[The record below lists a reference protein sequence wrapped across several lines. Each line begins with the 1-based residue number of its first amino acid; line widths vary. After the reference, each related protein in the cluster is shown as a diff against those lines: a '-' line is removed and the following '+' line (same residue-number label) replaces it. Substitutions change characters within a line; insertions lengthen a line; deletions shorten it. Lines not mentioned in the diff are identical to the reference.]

1 MAITVNGKKKIDYGN
16 PQTTVTKSNNYES
29 EVARILNNSG
39 VSTAGLNLRNTSPA
53 QKTSVTAADTYFN
66 SANLNNPNPGTYAVG
81 ADGNAPRGLGVGD
94 TVSTAGGNYEI
105 TNALA
110 PGANYNANTG
120 YWSRRTTD
128 NYGVPLET
136 GGNYNFEQRPQGYTK
151 PAYTS
156 QWQQDINNAVAQL
169 LGYDFD
175 TYKQGSEYAGLERDY
190 TRLGQRAMDDTLGKV
205 AARTGG
211 MASSYAGYV
220 GQEAYSNYLQ
230 QLEEAAR
237 QHYQQERGNRQD
249 MVNLLMSLEG
259 QDYDKYRD
267 LLAQYNTDRGFDYG
281 SFSDAYNRQYQQGRD
296 KIADERY
303 ADETA
308 YDRQQ
313 TADAQARQTELERA
327 QLMAQVGD
335 YSGLAAAYNLPTET
349 VDAMVK
355 EYARQKGIEEW
366 QAAAEVA
373 DWYAKYGDWS
383 KVGDMGVNTSY
394 QQALQRYDLLSKFGL
409 IPEYWSWRGGTG
421 AGTDATLL
429 NSELGAIAGVG
440 GTSGGG
446 SSGGGSSS
454 GSRGSGKGKG
464 SSSGGGY
471 VYNDTGGGDDEV
483 GGGDPYDSIK
493 AAARA
498 SVNQGVENGGVP
510 APAQT
515 TEQTGSSA
523 TRPTMKQNFAYS
535 LAVQEISKYSDTT
548 QGKNAASQLLTGYVL
563 NGVLDPADAK
573 VIQAKLGLPG

>member
-190 TRLGQRAMDDTLGKV
+190 TRLGQRAMDDTLGKI

-211 MASSYAGYV
+211 MASSYAGTV
-220 GQEAYSNYLQ
+220 GQQAYNDYMS
-230 QLEEAAR
+230 QLEAAAR
-237 QHYQQERGNRQD
+237 QAYQQERSNQQND
-249 MVNLLMSLEG
+249 INLLMALED
-259 QDYDKYRD
+259 QDYGKYRD
-267 LLAQYNTDRGFDYG
+267 LLSQYNTDRGFDYNL
-281 SFSDAYNRQYQQGRD
+281 FSDDYDRRHEQARER
-296 KIADERY
+296 IADERY
-303 ADETA
+303 DTEYADQRA
-308 YDRQQ
+308 DVQYDRDMAAAQ
-313 TADAQARQTELERA
+313 T
-327 QLMAQVGD
+327 MAAAGD
-335 YSGLAAAYNLPTET
+335 FSGLAKQWNLDPASTE
-349 VDAMVK
+349 ALVK
-355 EYARQKGIEEW
+355 QWAKEQGISDM
-366 QAAAEVA
+366 QAAMEIA
-373 DWYAKYGDWS
+373 DWYAQYGDYS
-383 KVGDMGVNTSY
+383 RFMAMGGNASY
-394 QQALQRYDLLSKFGL
+394 PLAQQRAAMLGTFGQV
-409 IPEYWSWRGGTG
+409 PEYWSWSGPNEGNLPEG
-421 AGTDATLL
+421 IATMDGVPA
-429 NSELGAIAGVG
+429 SVG
-440 GTSGGG
+440 GLSDAIGAQVLASESGALGGASGGG
-446 SSGGGSSS
+446 SGE
-454 GSRGSGKGKG
+454 
-464 SSSGGGY
+464 SSSGGRRSSGGSRRSSGGTSRSSS
-471 VYNDTGGGDDEV
+471 YNGAENVEAVPLPEAAPT
-483 GGGDPYDSIK
+483 DSGEWSPK
-493 AAARA
+493 
-498 SVNQGVENGGVP
+498 
-510 APAQT
+510 QT
-515 TEQTGSSA
+515 
-523 TRPTMKQNFAYS
+523 
-535 LAVQEISKYSDTT
+535 V
-548 QGKNAASQLLTGYVL
+548 KNIL
-563 NGVLDPADAK
+563 NGTSSTSTSLSRQGIAVRDLVSKELQNAGADRAGTLLAAL
-573 VIQAKLGLPG
+573 IQQYRLPQAEANLIKSQIGLY